1 VVTVAAGNVRSAQGT
16 WTEDGF
22 ILFTQPT
29 AELPGQILRVRADGG
44 NPEPLP
50 TTDEGRRQPVGSVS
64 AMPGSPFLLLTVGNF
79 STAGSQ
85 VGSFATGEGRA
96 VAVQSL
102 ETGERR
108 VLAPGGSLPRL
119 LAGGH
124 VVYRHS
130 GRLMAGRLDA
140 GATRLV
146 GTPVPLDAVTG
157 GADVDWFDVSP
168 GGTLVF
174 MASRDDDDDARF
186 ARTSRDGL
194 TVPLPAEVAGGDP
207 RLSPDG
213 TRLVF
218 DGPQQDVWVMD
229 LERGALTRISSA
241 PGEDETGA
249 WSPDGRWI
257 AWTGSRPGEKRALF
271 RRRSDGSG
279 PDERLWSDERHL
291 HVASWTAAGI
301 VVTVSDPR
309 TGWDVLLVDP
319 DKGEAKP
326 VLDGR
331 FNETSPRVSPD
342 GRLVA
347 FVSDETGR
355 SEVYVRSFP
364 EPSGKVQVS
373 LDGGVQPVWRPGT
386 REIVYR
392 GSKKIMSATLGPGD
406 APAVT
411 APRPLLDDRLGG
423 LEDTDHTAFA
433 VLRDGSLLAVAAPD
447 RPPVRDVRIVL
458 DWTRSARLDR

>member
-1 VVTVAAGNVRSAQGT
+1 MVTVAEGNFRASRGT
-16 WTEDGF
+16 WTEDGW
-22 ILFTQPT
+22 IVFTQPT

-44 NPEPLP
+44 VPEPLP
-50 TTDEGRRQPVGSVS
+50 ATDEGKRQIVGSVS
-64 AMPGSPFLLLTVGNF
+64 TVPGAAFLLVTVAS
-79 STAGSQ
+79 STTADGQ
-85 VGSFATGEGRA
+85 A
-96 VAVQSL
+96 VAAQSL

-108 VLAPGGSLPRL
+108 VLAPGGSLPQL

-124 VVYRHS
+124 VVYLHS
-130 GRLMAGRLDA
+130 RRLMAGRIDT
-140 GATRLV
+140 GAARLV
-146 GTPVPLDAVTG
+146 GTPIPLDAVTG

-168 GGTLVF
+168 EGTLVF
-174 MASRDDDDDARF
+174 VARRDDGENARF
-186 ARTSRDGL
+186 TRTTRDGL
-194 TVPLPAEVAGGDP
+194 TVPLPVEAAGGEP

-218 DGPQQDVWVMD
+218 DGQQADVWVLE
-229 LERGALTRISSA
+229 LERGALVRISSA

-279 PDERLWSDERHL
+279 PEERLWSDERHF

-309 TGWDVLLVDP
+309 TGWDVLVVDP
-319 DKGEAKP
+319 ATGEAKP
-326 VLDGR
+326 VFAER
-331 FNETSPRVSPD
+331 FNETSPRISPD

-355 SEVYVRSFP
+355 NEVYVRTFP
-364 EPSGKVQVS
+364 EPGGRVQVS
-373 LDGGVQPVWRPGT
+373 IDGGVQPVWRPGT

-392 GSKKIMSATLGPGD
+392 GSKKITSATLGPGD

-433 VLRDGSLLAVAAPD
+433 VDRDGSLLAVAAPD
-447 RPPVRDVRIVL
+447 RPPIRDVRIVL
-458 DWTRSARLDR
+458 DWTRSAGLDR